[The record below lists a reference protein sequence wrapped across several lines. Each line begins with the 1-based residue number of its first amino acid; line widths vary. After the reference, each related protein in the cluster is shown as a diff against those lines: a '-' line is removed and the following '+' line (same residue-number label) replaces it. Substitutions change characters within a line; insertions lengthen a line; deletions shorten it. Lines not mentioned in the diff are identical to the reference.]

1 MRRSFLLAIT
11 AFILIGFSLPT
22 KGQGQSRPIPI
33 TESERG
39 AKGAP
44 ITESERGAKG
54 APITDSERGAKGAPI
69 TESERG
75 AKGAPITDSER
86 GAGKVP
92 ITEAEGPPARFA
104 PPEEPPGSGPPLF
117 PGGSQPPAPGGGA
130 PTSASALSKNLLLIW
145 AYQMRGYQI
154 PNRLRKEAAKPEAKR
169 LVRLKDLRRE
179 YKKHLSD
186 DTFQAGWKGIFPGV
200 SRRVD
205 IVKQLGL
212 PDLTETRDFV
222 VKWLY
227 RNRKG
232 AKTIVCEYFFGQE
245 ELFEQVIGEPEAD
258 SDEEED
264 DSDQALDR
272 NPQIAISIRVIPSAV
287 TLASDIIK
295 KYGEPEK
302 KRVFR
307 QRGLA
312 VEVSSRNPHRIQ
324 ERSKDRGPDHLPR
337 QRHSPHRLARIPQRE
352 GNNPTSPHAAPR
364 NSRRRSGTT
373 TCIKS
378 GITGERGQG
387 ASRSAYHP
395 GPRERTL
402 ECFGGPCQTGEGGGG
417 GDSFSSRVLLWERE

>member
-44 ITESERGAKG
+44 ITE
-54 APITDSERGAKGAPI
+54 SERGAKGAPI

-258 SDEEED
+258 SHPP
-264 DSDQALDR
+264 R
-272 NPQIAISIRVIPSAV
+272 
-287 TLASDIIK
+287 
-295 KYGEPEK
+295 
-302 KRVFR
+302 R
-307 QRGLA
+307 QRF
-312 VEVSSRNPHRIQ
+312 PKI
-324 ERSKDRGPDHLPR
+324 
-337 QRHSPHRLARIPQRE
+337 
-352 GNNPTSPHAAPR
+352 
-364 NSRRRSGTT
+364 
-373 TCIKS
+373 
-378 GITGERGQG
+378 
-387 ASRSAYHP
+387 
-395 GPRERTL
+395 
-402 ECFGGPCQTGEGGGG
+402 
-417 GDSFSSRVLLWERE
+417 SFSSGLTKCADIFRQIPNRLRKEAAKPEAKRLVRLKDLRPRAQVPPGVEEHTLRIPKGHDHPNLRPDLQQPRPHRVAFANAVPRRLSDATHASA